1 MPDREVVEGLSDKL
15 KLARES
21 AMLSQQEAGTRSGVH
36 HISIA
41 RFETNKRVP
50 TLAILYKLA
59 VAYGVN
65 VCDLL
70 PGGQTTIAAE
80 LAPTAAKKPPA
91 KKGKK

>member
-1 MPDREVVEGLSDKL
+1 MPDREVVDGLADKL
-15 KLARES
+15 KTVRE
-21 AMLSQQEAGTRSGVH
+21 AANLSQQQAADKSGVH
-36 HISIA
+36 QVSIA

-59 VAYGVN
+59 TAYGVN

-70 PGGQTTIAAE
+70 PGGQTTLPQE
-80 LAPTAAKKPPA
+80 NSKSEAKKLTG